1 MSAPRVRF
9 APSPTG
15 SLHIGSARTALFNWL
30 YARRHGGTFILRID
44 DTDAER
50 STDESTRSIFEA
62 LEWLGMD
69 WDEGPKKGGAYA
81 PYAQSARLDQHQKR
95 AQELIDSGAAYFC
108 YCTKEELAAKRE
120 AARKQGRTYRYDGKC
135 RNLSD
140 SERKRLDA
148 EGRPKVARLKIEP
161 DESILTPDLILGDVV
176 FDSSTLDDF
185 IFMKPNFTPLYNFSS
200 AVDDADMD
208 ITHVIRGQDHLPNTP
223 KQILISKALGVEP
236 PQFAHVPMVHN
247 ARGQKLSKRDGAV
260 GTLEFR
266 EMGYLPEALVNYLA
280 RLAWSA
286 EGEQEIFTLEE
297 LKAKFDLDR
306 VGKSPSRFDM
316 KKLTWMNGQYMNE
329 KPLSEKRDGAALF
342 LEKAGYE
349 PESDERL
356 ERIVEA
362 VGDRLHTWQ
371 DIVTYASYFF
381 EEDDAYDF
389 DRAAV
394 KKWFKSEAELE
405 TIRAAVPLIESVDP
419 FEEDAIGR
427 RLRAWAEERGEKLI
441 RVLQPM
447 RVAVTGKQVGP
458 SLFETLEILG
468 KESVVNRLNRA
479 SEELPKIMYAQK
491 G

>member
-50 STDESTRSIFEA
+50 STEESTSSIFESMK
-62 LEWLGMD
+62 WLGLD
-69 WDEGPKKGGAYA
+69 WDEGP
-81 PYAQSARLDQHQKR
+81 YAQSDRLELYQERARQMI
-95 AQELIDSGAAYFC
+95 ENGAAYFC
-108 YCTKEELAAKRE
+108 YCSKEELAAKRE
-120 AARKQGRTYRYDGKC
+120 AARKEGRPYRYDGTC

-140 SERKRLDA
+140 SERKRLDG

-185 IFMKPNFTPLYNFSS
+185 IFMKPDFTPLYNFSS

-223 KQILISKALGVEP
+223 KQILISKALGMEP
-236 PQFAHVPMVHN
+236 PKFAHLPMVHN

-266 EMGYLPEALVNYLA
+266 EMGFLPEALVNYLA

-286 EGEQEIFTLEE
+286 EGEQEIFTTEE

-306 VGKSPSRFDM
+306 VGKSPSRFDL
-316 KKLTWMNGQYMNE
+316 KKLTWLNGQYMNE
-329 KPLSEKRDGAALF
+329 KPLSEKTDGAALF
-342 LEKAGYE
+342 LKKAGYE
-349 PESDERL
+349 PENAERL

-362 VGDRLHTWQ
+362 VGDRLHTWP
-371 DIVTYASYFF
+371 DIVTYGSYFF
-381 EEDDAYDF
+381 EEDGGYEF
-389 DRAAV
+389 DPAAV
-394 KKWFKSEAELE
+394 KKWFRSEAELE
-405 TIRAAVPLIESVDP
+405 TVRAAAPLIKSVDP
-419 FEEDAIGR
+419 FEVDEIDKR
-427 RLRAWAEERGEKLI
+427 MRAWAEERGEKLI
-441 RVLQPM
+441 RVLQPL

-468 KESVVNRLNRA
+468 KESVLNRLKRA
-479 SEELPKIMYAQK
+479 SEELPAMYAQK